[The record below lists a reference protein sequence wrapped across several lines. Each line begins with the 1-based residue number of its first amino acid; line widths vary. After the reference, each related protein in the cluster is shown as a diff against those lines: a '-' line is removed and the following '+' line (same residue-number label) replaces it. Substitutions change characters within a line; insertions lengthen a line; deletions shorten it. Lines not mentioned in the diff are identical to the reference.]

1 MKAKKISVLSTLL
14 SFISLMAFWLL
25 MSGYFDLIHI
35 AYGVVSVIGV
45 MMVNRSL
52 ATYAFFEDDHNES
65 FRIRPIR
72 ALLYLFW
79 ILGQILIAGWRV
91 AVLILR
97 PSLPAKPAMVTFRAD
112 LPTARAK
119 MILGNSITLT
129 PGTLTVD
136 IEGDQFTVHSV
147 DSFSYEGIINDDMP
161 KRVLKLFSAEDR
173 PVVYDVVIHD
183 VVKHNEM
190 NRNEGQDRLDHQANV
205 EGDEDRSTGGA

>member
-1 MKAKKISVLSTLL
+1 
-14 SFISLMAFWLL
+14 MAFWLL

-161 KRVLKLFSAEDR
+161 KRVLKLFSTEDR

-190 NRNEGQDRLDHQANV
+190 NRNEGQDGLDHQVNV

>member
-161 KRVLKLFSAEDR
+161 KRVLKLFSTEDR

-190 NRNEGQDRLDHQANV
+190 NRSEGQDGLDHQANV
-205 EGDEDRSTGGA
+205 EGDEDRSTGGT

>member
-161 KRVLKLFSAEDR
+161 KRVLKLFSTEDR
-173 PVVYDVVIHD
+173 PVVYDVVIQD